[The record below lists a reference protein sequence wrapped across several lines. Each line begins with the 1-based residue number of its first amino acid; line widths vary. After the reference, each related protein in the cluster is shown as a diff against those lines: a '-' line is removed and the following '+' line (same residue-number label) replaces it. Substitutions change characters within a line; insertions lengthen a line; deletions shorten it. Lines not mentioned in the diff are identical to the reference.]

1 MLLEGAVDVFGE
13 LHVFEHALH
22 FAREPSTTLS
32 LDKDYNTFRDETKTD
47 R

>member
-32 LDKDYNTFRDETKTD
+32 LDKNTFRDETKTD